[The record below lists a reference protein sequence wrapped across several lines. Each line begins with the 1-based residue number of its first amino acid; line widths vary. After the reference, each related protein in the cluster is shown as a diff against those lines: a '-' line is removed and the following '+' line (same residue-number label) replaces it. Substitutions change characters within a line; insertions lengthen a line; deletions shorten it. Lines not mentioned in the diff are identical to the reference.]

1 MCSFGLSIAPAD
13 LRERAGVSNNPFL
26 YICVIVANLAGAGG
40 HQYLK
45 RNTRCPGIY
54 LAALSTVMML
64 IGDLGFSLHAR
75 SPWWALFFAPCFG
88 ALNALSSGPP
98 LSVSVVTMTANS
110 QKLPPYLYMMWDDRK
125 WQPPPIG
132 AILPLPALLGAGVS
146 AGLLWV
152 DHRRW
157 VMSAWSTVPVIVG
170 LAVTL
175 VVHDALALR
184 CKQCAQVHATRTPS
198 PDARPVISV

>member
-1 MCSFGLSIAPAD
+1 MKAALLFC
-13 LRERAGVSNNPFL
+13 
-26 YICVIVANLAGAGG
+26 
-40 HQYLK
+40 
-45 RNTRCPGIY
+45 
-54 LAALSTVMML
+54 LAALPAAV
-64 IGDLGFSLHAR
+64 DALGEFHAEELKTTCPTLVPLRLNQTNPAGSL
-75 SPWWALFFAPCFG
+75 
-88 ALNALSSGPP
+88 
-98 LSVSVVTMTANS
+98 
-110 QKLPPYLYMMWDDRK
+110 
-125 WQPPPIG
+125 
-132 AILPLPALLGAGVS
+132 ILPLPALLGAGVS

-157 VMSAWSTVPVIVG
+157 VMSAWSSLPVIVG

>member
-1 MCSFGLSIAPAD
+1 M
-13 LRERAGVSNNPFL
+13 SNNPFL
-26 YICVIVANLAGAGG
+26 YICVIVANLVGAGG
-40 HQYLK
+40 YQYLK

-64 IGDLGFSLHAR
+64 VGDLGFSLHAR

-98 LSVSVVTMTANS
+98 LSTSVVTMTANS

-170 LAVTL
+170 LAITL

-184 CKQCAQVHATRTPS
+184 CKQCAQVHAARS
-198 PDARPVISV
+198 PDERTVVSV